1 MESTIPESPFPKPRS
16 KKKAIAAA
24 QRTLTTSQASASS
37 VNDKGHI
44 LNGGAP
50 VFSPAS
56 TATTSTSPGVA
67 KLEASVHGL
76 SKTKMKAVAKA
87 YRAAEREMK
96 AAEKAGLSRPALDLT
111 SVEEMIT
118 KSTTTELPIRK
129 VPDKKKKDP
138 KNAPQNSTTK
148 KQVAVSKIALPWNGR
163 RGERIV
169 PPSEQS
175 GGVPEPTLAYLNA
188 ARRAPEPS
196 INPRYIMVIIDLNGT
211 ILHRP
216 SRNPTKF
223 IERPNARRFL
233 KYCVDTFTV
242 VIWSSAREENVESM
256 CKAFLTGEL
265 KDRVLACWGR
275 DKFDLTPAD
284 YNARVQCYKRLTKLW
299 NHEDIMRS
307 HPNFKS
313 GGRWDQTN
321 TVLIDDSM
329 EKARSEPFNLV
340 QLPEFSGN
348 ENELGNILPQVH
360 DYINWLSCHNDVSS
374 CIKAKPFKAQ

>member
-1 MESTIPESPFPKPRS
+1 MEATIPQNPFPKPRS

-24 QRTLTTSQASASS
+24 QHTFTMSQATASS
-37 VNDKGHI
+37 VNEKGHI

-50 VFSPAS
+50 VFTPAS
-56 TATTSTSPGVA
+56 IATTSTSSEVA
-67 KLEASVHGL
+67 KLEASVQRL
-76 SKTKMKAVAKA
+76 SKTKRKAIAKA
-87 YRAAEREMK
+87 YRAAEKEMK
-96 AAEKAGLSRPALDLT
+96 AAEEAGLAQPALDLT
-111 SVEEMIT
+111 AVEEMIT

-129 VPDKKKKDP
+129 VPGKKKKKDP
-138 KNAPQNSTTK
+138 KNAPQKSTTK
-148 KQVAVSKIALPWNGR
+148 EQVAWNGR
-163 RGERIV
+163 RGERKV

-175 GGVPEPTLAYLNA
+175 GGVPEPTPAYLSA
-188 ARRAPEPS
+188 ATRAPEPS

-307 HPNFKS
+307 HPNFQS

-348 ENELGNILPQVH
+348 ENEPGNILPQVH